1 MAKQERIEQAAVC
14 REIGARTGGDIL
26 IGVVGPVRTGKST
39 LIKQFME
46 KLVLPAIGPE
56 DAKLRARDE
65 LPQSAAGRT
74 IMTTEPKFIP
84 EAAVPL
90 ALEGGGECSI
100 RLIDCVGYMVE
111 GAMGHEENDKP
122 RMVKSPWFDEEIP
135 FDLAAETGTRKVI
148 RDHSTIGIVVTTDGT
163 ISEIP
168 RENYIP
174 AEKRVIDELEALG
187 KPFVILLNSTHPDA
201 PETRAMAAEMEESY
215 GRTVLPVSCLDLD
228 EAQLGEILQ
237 KVLYEFPV
245 RELDF
250 ALPRWVT
257 MLDKGHWLQT
267 EVYTAAM
274 QLSEKIS
281 RMKDISDSGRAALD
295 CEAVENAALSG
306 MNLADG
312 VVRITV
318 LLKPEVFYKVLSEQ
332 TGLEIGDEAGLMP
345 CIIELAKAKRA
356 YEKIRSAMEQVEA
369 TGYGIVMPSIDE
381 LSLEQPE
388 IVRQGGRYGVRL
400 EASAPSIHMMKAVI
414 HTELSPIVGTE
425 KQSEDLVQSLLQD
438 FEDDPVRLWESNIFG
453 KSLHELVNDGL
464 QNKLLHMPQEARG
477 RLQETLER
485 VINEGCTGLSCILFL
500 FFGQFGN
507 EHLVNFIALQNELL
521 FYHLSAQPVGCADV
535 QTEQLAVQSL
545 HLTAHG
551 AMAIGLFADAG
562 AVLGFLARPGLAAQ
576 HGGDRLFPHTAGQ
589 VVGQLLRHFPAL
601 VGDGVPVAVHRH
613 ELLPGDVVQA
623 GADLKIIYQSLFHQ
637 GVFDLRPCDR
647 PGVLDKITQQ
657 QSYLGAVG
665 QPTGTHTGGKSIVG
679 GHCYS
684 HLPCSIV
691 LTIV

>member
-1 MAKQERIEQAAVC
+1 MANQERIEQAAVC

-84 EAAVPL
+84 ESAVPL

-168 RENYIP
+168 RENYVP

-187 KPFVILLNSTHPDA
+187 KPFVVLLNSTHPDA
-201 PETRAMAAEMEESY
+201 PGTKALAAEMEESY

-228 EAQLGEILQ
+228 EEQLGEVLRR
-237 KVLYEFPV
+237 VLYEFPV

-274 QLSEKIS
+274 QLSGQIA
-281 RMKDISDSGRAALD
+281 RMKDISDPGRAVLD

-306 MNLADG
+306 MDLADG
-312 VVRITV
+312 IVRITV
-318 LLKPEVFYKVLSEQ
+318 LLKPEVFYRVLSEQ

-369 TGYGIVMPSIDE
+369 TGYGIVMPSIC
-381 LSLEQPE
+381 LLYTS
-388 IVRQGGRYGVRL
+388 
-400 EASAPSIHMMKAVI
+400 PS
-414 HTELSPIVGTE
+414 PR
-425 KQSEDLVQSLLQD
+425 D
-438 FEDDPVRLWESNIFG
+438 
-453 KSLHELVNDGL
+453 
-464 QNKLLHMPQEARG
+464 
-477 RLQETLER
+477 
-485 VINEGCTGLSCILFL
+485 
-500 FFGQFGN
+500 
-507 EHLVNFIALQNELL
+507 
-521 FYHLSAQPVGCADV
+521 
-535 QTEQLAVQSL
+535 
-545 HLTAHG
+545 
-551 AMAIGLFADAG
+551 
-562 AVLGFLARPGLAAQ
+562 
-576 HGGDRLFPHTAGQ
+576 
-589 VVGQLLRHFPAL
+589 
-601 VGDGVPVAVHRH
+601 
-613 ELLPGDVVQA
+613 
-623 GADLKIIYQSLFHQ
+623 
-637 GVFDLRPCDR
+637 
-647 PGVLDKITQQ
+647 
-657 QSYLGAVG
+657 
-665 QPTGTHTGGKSIVG
+665 
-679 GHCYS
+679 
-684 HLPCSIV
+684 
-691 LTIV
+691 

>member
-84 EAAVPL
+84 ESAVPL

-163 ISEIP
+163 ISEIS

-201 PETRAMAAEMEESY
+201 PETRAMAAEMEKSY

-281 RMKDISDSGRAALD
+281 RMKDVSDSGRAALD

-414 HTELSPIVGTE
+414 YTELSPIVGTE
-425 KQSEDLVQSLLQD
+425 KQSEDLVQSLLKD

-485 VINEGCTGLSCILFL
+485 VINEGCTGLICIL
-500 FFGQFGN
+500 
-507 EHLVNFIALQNELL
+507 I
-521 FYHLSAQPVGCADV
+521 
-535 QTEQLAVQSL
+535 
-545 HLTAHG
+545 
-551 AMAIGLFADAG
+551 
-562 AVLGFLARPGLAAQ
+562 
-576 HGGDRLFPHTAGQ
+576 
-589 VVGQLLRHFPAL
+589 
-601 VGDGVPVAVHRH
+601 
-613 ELLPGDVVQA
+613 
-623 GADLKIIYQSLFHQ
+623 
-637 GVFDLRPCDR
+637 
-647 PGVLDKITQQ
+647 
-657 QSYLGAVG
+657 
-665 QPTGTHTGGKSIVG
+665 
-679 GHCYS
+679 
-684 HLPCSIV
+684 
-691 LTIV
+691 

>member
-84 EAAVPL
+84 ESAVPL

-281 RMKDISDSGRAALD
+281 RMKDVSDSGRAALD

-400 EASAPSIHMMKAVI
+400 EASAPSIH
-414 HTELSPIVGTE
+414 T
-425 KQSEDLVQSLLQD
+425 
-438 FEDDPVRLWESNIFG
+438 
-453 KSLHELVNDGL
+453 
-464 QNKLLHMPQEARG
+464 
-477 RLQETLER
+477 
-485 VINEGCTGLSCILFL
+485 
-500 FFGQFGN
+500 
-507 EHLVNFIALQNELL
+507 
-521 FYHLSAQPVGCADV
+521 
-535 QTEQLAVQSL
+535 
-545 HLTAHG
+545 
-551 AMAIGLFADAG
+551 
-562 AVLGFLARPGLAAQ
+562 
-576 HGGDRLFPHTAGQ
+576 
-589 VVGQLLRHFPAL
+589 
-601 VGDGVPVAVHRH
+601 
-613 ELLPGDVVQA
+613 
-623 GADLKIIYQSLFHQ
+623 
-637 GVFDLRPCDR
+637 
-647 PGVLDKITQQ
+647 
-657 QSYLGAVG
+657 
-665 QPTGTHTGGKSIVG
+665 
-679 GHCYS
+679 
-684 HLPCSIV
+684 
-691 LTIV
+691 

>member
-84 EAAVPL
+84 ESAVPL

-281 RMKDISDSGRAALD
+281 RMKDVSDSGRAALD

-332 TGLEIGDEAGLMP
+332 TGLEIGAEAGLMP

-381 LSLEQPE
+381 LSLDPPA

-400 EASAPSIHMMKAVI
+400 EASAPSIHMMIAVI

-425 KQSEDLVQSLLQD
+425 KQSEDLVQSLLKD

-485 VINEGCTGLSCILFL
+485 VINEGCTGLICIL
-500 FFGQFGN
+500 
-507 EHLVNFIALQNELL
+507 I
-521 FYHLSAQPVGCADV
+521 
-535 QTEQLAVQSL
+535 
-545 HLTAHG
+545 
-551 AMAIGLFADAG
+551 
-562 AVLGFLARPGLAAQ
+562 
-576 HGGDRLFPHTAGQ
+576 
-589 VVGQLLRHFPAL
+589 
-601 VGDGVPVAVHRH
+601 
-613 ELLPGDVVQA
+613 
-623 GADLKIIYQSLFHQ
+623 
-637 GVFDLRPCDR
+637 
-647 PGVLDKITQQ
+647 
-657 QSYLGAVG
+657 
-665 QPTGTHTGGKSIVG
+665 
-679 GHCYS
+679 
-684 HLPCSIV
+684 
-691 LTIV
+691 

>member
-1 MAKQERIEQAAVC
+1 MDAYSVYRDIQK
-14 REIGARTGGDIL
+14 RTKGQFL

-39 LIKQFME
+39 LIRRFLEVLALPYLSE
-46 KLVLPAIGPE
+46 KEQAEVRDALPLSGE
-56 DAKLRARDE
+56 GK
-65 LPQSAAGRT
+65 T
-74 IMTTEPKFIP
+74 ITTVEPKFVP
-84 EAAVPL
+84 KDAVEL
-90 ALEGGGECSI
+90 QLGEGDPI
-100 RLIDCVGYMVE
+100 RLRLIDCVGFLVPDAA
-111 GAMGHEENDKP
+111 GNLENEKE
-122 RMVKSPWFDEEIP
+122 RMVKTPWSEQAIP
-135 FDLAAETGTRKVI
+135 FREAAEIGTKKVI
-148 RDHSTIGIVVTTDGT
+148 AEHSTIGLMVTCDG
-163 ISEIP
+163 SFGELP
-168 RENYIP
+168 RENFLQ
-174 AEKRVIDELEALG
+174 AEERTVAELKKQG
-187 KPFVILLNSTHPDA
+187 KPFLILVNAKKPYRE
-201 PETRAMAAEMEESY
+201 ETQRQVKELETKFGVAAMA
-215 GRTVLPVSCLDLD
+215 VNCD
-228 EAQLGEILQ
+228 QLRKEDILHMLE

-281 RMKDISDSGRAALD
+281 RMKDVSDSGRAALD

-425 KQSEDLVQSLLQD
+425 KQSEDLVQSLLKD

-485 VINEGCTGLSCILFL
+485 VINEGCTGLICIL
-500 FFGQFGN
+500 
-507 EHLVNFIALQNELL
+507 I
-521 FYHLSAQPVGCADV
+521 
-535 QTEQLAVQSL
+535 
-545 HLTAHG
+545 
-551 AMAIGLFADAG
+551 
-562 AVLGFLARPGLAAQ
+562 
-576 HGGDRLFPHTAGQ
+576 
-589 VVGQLLRHFPAL
+589 
-601 VGDGVPVAVHRH
+601 
-613 ELLPGDVVQA
+613 
-623 GADLKIIYQSLFHQ
+623 
-637 GVFDLRPCDR
+637 
-647 PGVLDKITQQ
+647 
-657 QSYLGAVG
+657 
-665 QPTGTHTGGKSIVG
+665 
-679 GHCYS
+679 
-684 HLPCSIV
+684 
-691 LTIV
+691 